1 MDNLVID
8 LKLTVSQVNMILA
21 HLGRGAFADVASLI
35 EEIRK
40 QATPQVASAQQAA
53 SENESVQEPQSVQ

>member
-8 LKLTVSQVNMILA
+8 LKLTVAQVNIILG
-21 HLGRGAFADVASLI
+21 HLGRGAFADVASVI

-40 QATPQVASAQQAA
+40 QATPQVSSAQQAA
-53 SENESVQEPQSVQ
+53 SENEPAQEPQSVQ